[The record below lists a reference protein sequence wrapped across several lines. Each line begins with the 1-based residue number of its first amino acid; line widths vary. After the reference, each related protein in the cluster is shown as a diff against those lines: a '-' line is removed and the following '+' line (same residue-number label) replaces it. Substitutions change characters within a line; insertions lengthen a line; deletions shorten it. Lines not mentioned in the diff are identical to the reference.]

1 MHRLRRRWHS
11 GSRAGRGPVIWAAA
25 ALLTLMSCTQPQN
38 ASETNDA
45 GPSAA
50 ATPARSGVVTI
61 QWPHAGPPPLSS
73 RRFTDFV
80 IDARAAPEIAHAI
93 NGALLYL
100 HATQIRD
107 RPGELSSLYDHCQ
120 PPLRTCEEVVLV
132 NRLGGRGYREVTG
145 LVGNDRIRNEVGEW
159 ANTIHF
165 LPERLG
171 DAGGESLL
179 AVQDSNPFVT
189 AGILYP
195 LYFLDDTSLP
205 PRARL
210 TEPMRSLAVA
220 SLAGY
225 RRGEAYNF
233 WRERPGETSPASRTG
248 PVNLPV
254 RRIETLAKLL
264 MGPLN
269 PLWKVATAGQDIKP
283 DGWVRRVLNRE
294 ENPYGFDAAFNIP
307 NDADDTAIVVA
318 TQKLH
323 SLLQPRDGIT
333 PDMAALRVLPRFRD
347 VGRTK
352 HADYGDWTGGRAT
365 GAFLT
370 WLKDENLDTFSEPEQ
385 GILPLGVNNV
395 VCVVNANAL
404 FSLALND
411 ATGWAG
417 FGDAR
422 RMLVDVVHARAWVD
436 ECDLYYP
443 QLMMLPYALSRAV
456 RDGGMMHDPALR
468 AALGVLLGDL
478 LKMQCDDGSFPGGK
492 DRTSELSTA
501 LAASALLNIGAGI
514 AQDAGLFNAHQRAVS
529 RAIGYLMASRQPRA
543 LALSGVAGED
553 RVEGFAWRAGLFF
566 AGADGTLA
574 QWRSE
579 PYSTAIA
586 LEALVKFA
594 LGHDLTTATV
604 MTGPRWRIDGSWLH
618 AAP

>member
-1 MHRLRRRWHS
+1 
-11 GSRAGRGPVIWAAA
+11 
-25 ALLTLMSCTQPQN
+25 MSCTQPQ
-38 ASETNDA
+38 DA
-45 GPSAA
+45 GEIDGAGPRSAA
-50 ATPARSGVVTI
+50 PPVRPDVATI

-80 IDARAAPEIAHAI
+80 TNVRATPEIAHTI

-107 RPGELSSLYDHCQ
+107 RSGSLSSLYDHCQ
-120 PPLRTCEEVVLV
+120 TPQRTCEEVVLV
-132 NRLGGRGYREVTG
+132 NRLGGRGYREVSG
-145 LVGNDRIRNEVGEW
+145 LVGDHRIRNAVGEW

-171 DAGGESLL
+171 DARGQSLL

-205 PRARL
+205 PHGQL

-233 WRERPGETSPASRTG
+233 WRERPGETSPAPRTG

-269 PLWKVATAGQDIKP
+269 PLWKAATAGQDLQP
-283 DGWVRRVLNRE
+283 EGWVRRVLDRE

-352 HADYGDWTGGRAT
+352 HAAYGDWTGGRAT

-370 WLKDENLDTFSEPEQ
+370 WLKDENLDTFSAPGQ
-385 GILPLGVNNV
+385 GIMPLGVNNV

-404 FSLALND
+404 FSLALNN
-411 ATGWAG
+411 ASGWAG

-436 ECDLYYP
+436 DCDLYYP

-468 AALGVLLGDL
+468 AAMGVLLGDL
-478 LKMQCDDGSFPGGK
+478 LKMQREDGSFPGGK

-501 LAASALLNIGAGI
+501 LAASALLNIGAEV

-529 RAIGYLMASRQPRA
+529 RAIGYLMASRQSRA
-543 LALSGVAGED
+543 LALSGVEGDAGA
-553 RVEGFAWRAGLFF
+553 EGFAWRAGLFF

-579 PYSTAIA
+579 PYSTAIS

-604 MTGPRWRIDGSWLH
+604 VTGPRWRLDGSWLR
-618 AAP
+618 AAR